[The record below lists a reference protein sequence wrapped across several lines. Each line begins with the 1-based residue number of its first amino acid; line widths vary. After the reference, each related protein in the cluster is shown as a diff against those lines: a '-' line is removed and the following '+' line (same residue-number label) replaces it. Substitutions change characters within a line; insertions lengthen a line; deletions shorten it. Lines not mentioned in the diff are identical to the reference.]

1 MPTLHDIMT
10 SVLSSG
16 EPGPDLGPGPG
27 LPAEAEA
34 ELPPGPGARPAL
46 WLRAPDCEAE
56 ISGHQAHQTRVGLFQ
71 KMLENTFL
79 FIHSFTHRNAPQLKL
94 VFLCAGV
101 SVQTGVDSR
110 APGRQTPASSV
121 LGEPDEPQPLPHL
134 LILHVAVRVTHPGGL
149 QRVSLDS
156 GEVET
161 CSEPGNINSPAVIK
175 RLTVFVLSQDLKK
188 NRGIRD

>member
-1 MPTLHDIMT
+1 MP
-10 SVLSSG
+10 SV
-16 EPGPDLGPGPG
+16 G
-27 LPAEAEA
+27 LR
-34 ELPPGPGARPAL
+34 PPGV
-46 WLRAPDCEAE
+46 APR
-56 ISGHQAHQTRVGLFQ
+56 QADQARVGLFQ

-79 FIHSFTHRNAPQLKL
+79 FIHSFTHLNAPQLKL

-149 QRVSLDS
+149 
-156 GEVET
+156 
-161 CSEPGNINSPAVIK
+161 
-175 RLTVFVLSQDLKK
+175 
-188 NRGIRD
+188 